1 MSLLV
6 EEENATMPTLE
17 EVVAFIDSW
26 DTGSTSP
33 DAVTTSESENDSSP
47 FSKEDVESM
56 LLDSFDGVLEDASF
70 LPKKEPKLN
79 DKKPIKKKRKKTPG
93 ASTRLQQRK
102 KAEILALRA
111 LSEQLEG
118 RLEQLKRGDDGCEPT
133 RMPLTQSEA
142 TRPSWAAIAATQL
155 QERLQ
160 SGVINQRLRAVLT
173 EQMKVSK
180 ALREVFRDQASL
192 GNLNAIFGEPPGPV
206 AHHPVANNSSAMIGE
221 LEKMVEGLYLDSA
234 AVFQPKGSSSISSSL
249 QVKQEQTRGKV
260 FEITST
266 TFLPCSVRE
275 ASVMFWRD
283 FLTIH
288 QSNEKSYHFLR
299 QRKPASVEK
308 SFKWVL
314 RSGAT
319 VREISG
325 FSFVRKIEEP
335 NRVVLV
341 EADRFVLPTE
351 GLHFRIQRWTII
363 TRSEDGPS
371 PGSIV
376 RTLIQL
382 HAQHTAGFA
391 PKKDDLRGAE
401 NLVLGALS
409 TRLRE
414 YMQKQ
419 QGEFMQEAERTRITT
434 TAAPLKTR

>member
-192 GNLNAIFGEPPGPV
+192 GNLNAIF
-206 AHHPVANNSSAMIGE
+206 I
-221 LEKMVEGLYLDSA
+221 EGCWS
-234 AVFQPKGSSSISSSL
+234 
-249 QVKQEQTRGKV
+249 
-260 FEITST
+260 
-266 TFLPCSVRE
+266 
-275 ASVMFWRD
+275 
-283 FLTIH
+283 
-288 QSNEKSYHFLR
+288 
-299 QRKPASVEK
+299 
-308 SFKWVL
+308 WVL
-314 RSGAT
+314 CTSCT
-319 VREISG
+319 
-325 FSFVRKIEEP
+325 
-335 NRVVLV
+335 
-341 EADRFVLPTE
+341 
-351 GLHFRIQRWTII
+351 H
-363 TRSEDGPS
+363 
-371 PGSIV
+371 
-376 RTLIQL
+376 
-382 HAQHTAGFA
+382 
-391 PKKDDLRGAE
+391 
-401 NLVLGALS
+401 
-409 TRLRE
+409 
-414 YMQKQ
+414 
-419 QGEFMQEAERTRITT
+419 
-434 TAAPLKTR
+434 